1 MKTYKIALLSID
13 SPSYFSGYHLSVL
26 QIALTQKTYTNK
38 EMAQEIEDE
47 INSFGFFQFED
58 FPQHQQLYIDY
69 INDLLK
75 KPNDLFFDGS
85 DMDQTYFDMLG
96 SEDLDEY
103 LYFYFAPISPKIINN
118 ITFLD

>member
-13 SPSYFSGYHLSVL
+13 DNCPYHLPLL
-26 QIALTQKTYTNK
+26 QIALTQRKYTNK
-38 EMAQEIEDE
+38 EMAQEIKDE

-58 FPQHQQLYIDY
+58 FPQHEKLYIDY

-75 KPNDLFFDGS
+75 KPNDLFFDGFE
-85 DMDQTYFDMLG
+85 MGEYFDMLD
-96 SEDLDEY
+96 SEDIDEY
-103 LYFYFAPISPKIINN
+103 LYFYFAPISPKIVNN